1 MSLRARVWIVL
12 LTAAA
17 LILGCAWA
25 LRSGYLTVVDTAE
38 HVANTL
44 QPASDTVADLD
55 FALAEMRAGATVYAL
70 TGNVKDLA
78 TYVDANT
85 RAQNAFRKL
94 DEYLADDEELSAL
107 LRKTRID
114 TAIWRREGMQPVI
127 EATRSGDQATATEL
141 VSSGQPRQMYYTARS
156 SLHQLNQELR
166 DNVDDAVARQ
176 TDEFVWL
183 WRVLNISILLLLVL
197 MAAIAVLLIRS
208 VLRPLRDLGRQLVV
222 TTAAENH
229 EIPIVPSGPPEV
241 RQVGADAADCWPILR
256 HLAAN
261 RPDVAVAHGHDPL
274 AARFRRT

>member
-94 DEYLADDEELSAL
+94 DEYLAGDEELSAL
-107 LRKTRID
+107 LRKTRVD

-197 MAAIAVLLIRS
+197 MAAIAVLADSQRS
-208 VLRPLRDLGRQLVV
+208 
-222 TTAAENH
+222 AA
-229 EIPIVPSGPPEV
+229 IARSGP
-241 RQVGADAADCWPILR
+241 AAG
-256 HLAAN
+256 
-261 RPDVAVAHGHDPL
+261 GHDRRREPRDPDRAVRAPRGPAGRRRRRRNAP
-274 AARFRRT
+274 AAGG